1 MKKRTAA
8 ALLAA
13 LLLLTLTACGKD
25 KNPDAGKDPGAV
37 NPNTGEENQ
46 PGAGTGTDG
55 SATPDGTSDQEPVFP
70 DSLAQS
76 GAEVTVDDLISTLG
90 LRETDLDT
98 AMKDVSTVGDSVSGA
113 RTYRHRLL
121 GQDAD
126 VSYAFDREGK
136 ISTVTIDPGE
146 DALDR
151 WRTQLSDTLRAQAV
165 EGETDTWTY
174 GESRIWM
181 TEKGGKHVIILE
193 KSRD

>member
-13 LLLLTLTACGKD
+13 LLLLTLAACGKD

-55 SATPDGTSDQEPVFP
+55 SAIPDGTSDQEPVFP

-126 VSYAFDREGK
+126 VSYAFDR
-136 ISTVTIDPGE
+136 
-146 DALDR
+146 
-151 WRTQLSDTLRAQAV
+151 
-165 EGETDTWTY
+165 
-174 GESRIWM
+174 
-181 TEKGGKHVIILE
+181 
-193 KSRD
+193 